1 MGLARWTVQLRV
13 NQDFDG
19 IQIVVAAVL
28 TAVAAVAGAVPIAV
42 ETGFASNMSI
52 LLRAVVFRLAAAS
65 IVGGAVGIPA
75 AAAAIGE
82 VAIVVAVV
90 DFVGAAAIGAA
101 VIFVAVVAV
110 VGVVAAAGAEAAAV
124 APAAVTAVAAIVDI
138 LVSAAVSDVAAI
150 ESRKII

>member
-1 MGLARWTVQLRV
+1 MGLARWTEQLPV
-13 NQDFDG
+13 YQDFDG
-19 IQIVVAAVL
+19 IQIVVVAVL
-28 TAVAAVAGAVPIAV
+28 TAVAAVAGAVPITV

-52 LLRAVVFRLAAAS
+52 LLRAVIFMLAAAS
-65 IVGGAVGIPA
+65 VVVGAVGIP

-90 DFVGAAAIGAA
+90 AVVGAAAIGE

-110 VGVVAAAGAEAAAV
+110 VGAVAAAGAV
-124 APAAVTAVAAIVDI
+124 APAAVTAVAAVDI
-138 LVSAAVSDVAAI
+138 LVSAAVNDVVAAI